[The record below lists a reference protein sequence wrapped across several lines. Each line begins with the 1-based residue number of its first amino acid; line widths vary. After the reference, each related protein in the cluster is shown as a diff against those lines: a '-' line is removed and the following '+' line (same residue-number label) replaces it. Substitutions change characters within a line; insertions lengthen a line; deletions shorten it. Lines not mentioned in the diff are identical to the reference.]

1 MCAMGNESR
10 RHMDWRNR
18 LPYWHALACLAG
30 MIAVGLWICL
40 ASPGSNALAQEIVY
54 TSLQQ
59 TVQPT
64 VPPRPT
70 LEPTMPPRPTPGA
83 TLAPRPTLVPTV
95 IQRPTSVPPKPTDAP
110 RPAPPPPQEA
120 QPTPESTP
128 AVLPV
133 SGDSH
138 PSSILIGLI
147 PICGALI
154 GVSFFLRRK
163 AR

>member
-1 MCAMGNESR
+1 MRTMGNESR

-40 ASPGSNALAQEIVY
+40 ASPGSNALAQEAVY
-54 TSLQQ
+54 TLQQ